1 MRDRSLPRLRPRTV
15 ALLAAPLGLAIGVLM
30 ARHAVYGLTGTAAL
44 LYGPLIFL
52 KLPIGLVLWAPL
64 PFMDTLHFAWSGPA
78 VVSVLLFAAWI
89 GTLAAAR
96 RQRAAVLSRQRFLV
110 TAIVALLVWLTLS
123 LAWSRD
129 LGAAGESLV
138 DWFVAGAV
146 FLVVA
151 TTITGERTLRLM
163 LLAFV
168 FGGVISVIIG
178 VATTGLSSSSSAVAA
193 ASQAAEGRLTGGS
206 GDPNYLAAGA
216 VASIVVAIA
225 LLATTRNA
233 AVRLALAVSIAVL
246 VIGVVA
252 SESRGGLLASG
263 GAAIAA
269 MFLFKRQRL
278 VVGTVLGVI
287 VGIGLLVFA
296 TNPGALHRVT
306 NFNGGGTGRSDLWR
320 IAWRV
325 GDAHPVVGVGLN
337 NFIAYEGE
345 YVREPGTLTS
355 VALIADR
362 PHVVHNM
369 YLEAFTE
376 TGTVG
381 FLLVIAVIGGI
392 LSSGLRAV
400 KAFDASGQGDLAT
413 LARAVVVAEI
423 SILIALIFLSDG
435 PDQRY
440 WILFGISAAMLG
452 MAPRQQRSRARRRPS
467 ARAQALTRAI
477 P

>member
-1 MRDRSLPRLRPRTV
+1 MIRVQLDTEPPERQTQGAHLILITSASSGDGKTTSAIALARALAEADHRVVLMDLDLRKPDLASVLHINGNAGVTSLLDEPAQLSIALVSGDVPLLQVLPAGPEASEHLLRPVVARMPEMMAQLREMADYVVIDTPPLGEVSDAYQLLPFVDDVIVVARPGNTRRASFQFMRDLLGTQLARPRARLTGAMRDRSLPRLRPRTV

-52 KLPIGLVLWAPL
+52 NLPIGLVLWAPL

-178 VATTGLSSSSSAVAA
+178 VATTGLSSPIISLPEPSPASSSP
-193 ASQAAEGRLTGGS
+193 SHSLPPRE
-206 GDPNYLAAGA
+206 
-216 VASIVVAIA
+216 
-225 LLATTRNA
+225 TR
-233 AVRLALAVSIAVL
+233 RCGWHSLCQS
-246 VIGVVA
+246 
-252 SESRGGLLASG
+252 
-263 GAAIAA
+263 
-269 MFLFKRQRL
+269 
-278 VVGTVLGVI
+278 
-287 VGIGLLVFA
+287 
-296 TNPGALHRVT
+296 PC
-306 NFNGGGTGRSDLWR
+306 W
-320 IAWRV
+320 
-325 GDAHPVVGVGLN
+325 
-337 NFIAYEGE
+337 
-345 YVREPGTLTS
+345 
-355 VALIADR
+355 
-362 PHVVHNM
+362 
-369 YLEAFTE
+369 
-376 TGTVG
+376 
-381 FLLVIAVIGGI
+381 
-392 LSSGLRAV
+392 
-400 KAFDASGQGDLAT
+400 
-413 LARAVVVAEI
+413 
-423 SILIALIFLSDG
+423 
-435 PDQRY
+435 
-440 WILFGISAAMLG
+440 
-452 MAPRQQRSRARRRPS
+452 
-467 ARAQALTRAI
+467 
-477 P
+477 